1 MADFDLALKL
11 RLDQGNAQAGLRQ
24 FAGQAKG
31 SLRDV
36 SKTAKSA
43 SNSLDGVFDSLGIRS
58 SRQIKADIDRVR
70 DSLRKLG
77 KDGRVSGREL
87 ARGQKAG
94 KEQIAALK
102 AEMRGA
108 NGVIGSHRASIGS
121 LIARVG
127 ALAGAYLSVQT
138 AINQIG
144 GIIST
149 GAQFEKMGKQLEALT
164 GSSENA
170 EKAMTWIEDFVQNTP
185 FQLDGVT
192 KGFTRLKAFGMD
204 PMDGTYQAIADQA
217 AALGGSQQELEGIV
231 LALGQAWSKQK
242 LQGEEILQLI
252 ERGVPV
258 WELLA
263 ESTGKTNA
271 ELQDMSSNGELGRE
285 AIRGLIAEMGRVNS
299 GAAAAQMDTFNG
311 QLSNLQDQWMQV
323 QRTIAE
329 AGFLDYLTDEI
340 GDLNETLSEMAE
352 SGELAERA
360 EAISDALIDAADATK
375 DFVLVLYDLRQ
386 EIGYTV
392 AALLALKAFS
402 ILRGAAT
409 SVAALAGSIG
419 RLKGAPA
426 TLAATGKSAGRA
438 AAAIRALS
446 SIRMVA
452 LTGGIGAVALGAVAL
467 INHLNEVRRQQNEI
481 MRAENE
487 RRQRLEGDTSINA
500 IDRDTVVKNKQAL
513 DDLNA
518 YERKIYADRLD
529 RSEKYW
535 AARLQQLGEA
545 DRVAGGEIS
554 AETRA
559 AAEELR
565 VRREALR
572 DLEDYADDREE
583 IEQGI
588 SDKVADIKADM
599 RAEIQKQMA
608 AELKAYEDANKRIED
623 LQKERVDLE
632 KRHRSELEKF
642 DETARDLSG
651 GDSDGPEY
659 LDIYTQV
666 ARGKR
671 AAQSG
676 DTESAVDYA
685 NRARELIEAAD
696 QAGSVSETWLGTLL
710 NQARGVVEEAQRAEM
725 DAQNAAE
732 AEASAE
738 VDRAASAVQ
747 KLKEDAEWL
756 QQISIGFDGDAAD
769 ASADQLRAQLQK
781 RLEQN
786 PLVIPVS
793 LAEKETKYSK
803 RADSLLEGTPG
814 FATGGLIRGTGT
826 GTSDSML
833 ARLSNGEY
841 VIKAAAVRR
850 FGRGFFDQLNGLR
863 MPKFAS
869 GGLVNNLSMP
879 SLKMPAPS
887 GGGDSGGDTVYLT
900 LGGQQFGPVTADRD
914 VTRQLKRAAAMYG
927 GAR

>member
-36 SKTAKSA
+36 SKTAKST
-43 SNSLDGVFDSLGIRS
+43 SNSLDDVFDSLGIRS

-94 KEQIAALK
+94 AAQIKALK

-108 NGVIGSHRASIGS
+108 TGVIGSHRAAIGS

-170 EKAMTWIEDFVQNTP
+170 ERAMQWIEDFVQTTP

-192 KGFTRLKAFGMD
+192 KGFTRLKAFGLD
-204 PMDGTYQAIADQA
+204 PMDGTYQAIADQT
-217 AALGGSQQELEGIV
+217 AALGGSQEEMEGIV
-231 LALGQAWSKQK
+231 LALGQAFAKQK

-426 TLAATGKSAGRA
+426 TLAATGKSASRA
-438 AAAIRALS
+438 ATALRALS

-518 YERKIYADRLD
+518 YERKIYAERME
-529 RSEKYW
+529 RSKKYW
-535 AARLQQLGEA
+535 DARSKQLAHEYAQEAFLGNEAAKERLL
-545 DRVAGGEIS
+545 
-554 AETRA
+554 AELKASSR
-559 AAEELR
+559 EYEL
-565 VRREALR
+565 RREALR
-572 DLEDYADDREE
+572 DLEDYADEREE
-583 IEQGI
+583 LEQEL
-588 SDKVADIKADM
+588 SDKVTDVKADM
-599 RAEIQKQMA
+599 RADLEKQLD
-608 AELKAYEDANKRIED
+608 AEVKAYQDANKRIET
-623 LQKERVDLE
+623 LRKQRLE
-632 KRHRSELEKF
+632 IEKNYKTELAKF
-642 DETARDLSG
+642 DETGQQLDG
-651 GDSDGPEY
+651 GQEAPEY
-659 LDIYTQV
+659 LDIYSKV
-666 ARGKR
+666 AQGQRSME
-671 AAQSG
+671 AG
-676 DTESAVDYA
+676 DTEAAVDSA
-685 NRARELIEAAD
+685 QQARELIEAAN
-696 QAGSVSETWLGTLL
+696 QAGSVGETWLQTLL
-710 NQARGVVEEAQRAEM
+710 NNASSIVEQAKQADVAANEQAQEK
-725 DAQNAAE
+725 AQTE
-732 AEASAE
+732 L
-738 VDRAASAVQ
+738 Q
-747 KLKEDAEWL
+747 KAKTTIQQLKEETAWL
-756 QQISIGFDGDAAD
+756 EQISVGFDQEAAN

-781 RLEQN
+781 RLDNN
-786 PLVIPVS
+786 PLVMPVTTS
-793 LAEKETKYSK
+793 DLGGSE
-803 RADSLLEGTPG
+803 DDDTPG
-814 FATGGLIRGTGT
+814 FASGGYLRGPGT

-841 VIKAAAVRR
+841 IIKAAAVRR
-850 FGRGFFDQLNGLR
+850 FGKGFFDQLNGMRL
-863 MPKFAS
+863 PKFAS
-869 GGLVNNLSMP
+869 GGIVNNLRMP
-879 SLKMPAPS
+879 ALKMPS
-887 GGGDSGGDTVYLT
+887 TSTGGGSSGDTLYLT
-900 LGGQQFGPVTADRD
+900 LGGQQYGPVSASPDVSRD
-914 VTRQLKRAAAMYG
+914 LKRAAAMYG